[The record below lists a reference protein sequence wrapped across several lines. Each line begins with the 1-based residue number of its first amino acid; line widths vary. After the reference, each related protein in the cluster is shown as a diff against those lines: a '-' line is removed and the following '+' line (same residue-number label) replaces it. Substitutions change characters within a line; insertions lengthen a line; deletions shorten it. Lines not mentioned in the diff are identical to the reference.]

1 MQSIST
7 YTSIICTFIKYAHIY
22 NMGFNLV
29 RLNINYNDNKEFMV
43 CNPVRSKLYNL
54 KIIAIKFLL
63 LGRMKLAGYNPRE
76 HTENLD

>member
-1 MQSIST
+1 MQSVST
-7 YTSIICTFIKYAHIY
+7 YTSIICTFINYVHIY

-29 RLNINYNDNKEFMV
+29 RLNINYNDNKEFML

-54 KIIAIKFLL
+54 KIIAIKFL
-63 LGRMKLAGYNPRE
+63 GRMKLAGYNLRE

>member
-63 LGRMKLAGYNPRE
+63 LVG
-76 HTENLD
+76 